1 MDRDTDYFAAKR
13 NPGDRYKV
21 FDPKDPHET
30 NTGPF
35 FWRKRDGRL
44 RFAFEAEEKHCN
56 SGGIVHGG
64 LLMTFA
70 DLMMCATGTEGTDDN
85 GVFTVSFNA
94 EFMASGNRGEII
106 KARAEV
112 VRRTGQMVFM
122 RGEIYTDERVI
133 LTCSSVLRRMRKS

>member
-1 MDRDTDYFAAKR
+1 MDKDADYFAAKR
-13 NPGDRYKV
+13 NPGERYRV

-35 FWRKRDGRL
+35 FWRMRDDQL
-44 RFAFEAEEKHCN
+44 KFAFKAEEKHCN

-70 DLMMCATGTEGTDDN
+70 DLMMCAGGTVGTTDR

-94 EFMASGNRGEII
+94 DFMASGNRNEII
-106 KARAEV
+106 KARSEV
-112 VRRTGQMVFM
+112 IRRTGQMVFM

-133 LTCSSVLRRMRKS
+133 LTCSAVLRRMRQS

>member
-1 MDRDTDYFAAKR
+1 MCSSDLD
-13 NPGDRYKV
+13 
-21 FDPKDPHET
+21 
-30 NTGPF
+30 
-35 FWRKRDGRL
+35 RL
-44 RFAFEAEEKHCN
+44 RFAFRAEEKHCN

-70 DLMMCATGTEGTDDN
+70 DLMMCAAGTVGTTDR

-94 EFMASGNRGEII
+94 EFMASGNLGEII
-106 KARAEV
+106 KARSEV

-133 LTCSSVLRRMRKS
+133 LTCSAVLRRMRQS